1 MPTYP
6 LSTSGSQIVD
16 ATGTPVLL
24 RGHNW
29 FGGETDIGVPHG
41 LWIRNYKDQIDQ
53 MVELG
58 YNTIRL
64 PYSNDNINDPNPVSN
79 GIDFALNPDLQGLTK
94 LEVMDKVIDYAASQ
108 GMSIILDRHRPTS
121 AEQSELWYTPEVPE
135 SQWISD
141 WEMLAQRYANQ
152 PAVIGADLHNEPK
165 TDWDSWSEAA
175 ERAGNAIHAVN
186 ANWLVLVEGTDP
198 TGENWLGGNLT
209 GVATNPVDL
218 TIPNKLVY
226 APHEYGMGV
235 FNQPWLSDPNYPN
248 NLPERWDEYWGF
260 IAKEGIAPILIGEWG
275 GKNIGVSGTSEY
287 QWAEQLT
294 AYIAEND
301 LHFTYWSWNPNSSD
315 TGGILQDDWM
325 TVDQS
330 KQSVIQPLL
339 NATPPDPEALPEEPE
354 PPVEEPTRP
363 IEEEESMAITVVS
376 VADGDTITV
385 NKDGENV
392 SIRFSCIDAP
402 ELSQSP
408 FGLAAKTRLREILP
422 VGTVVTLRE
431 IGEDQFNRLVAEVY
445 KDGESINLQL
455 VAEGHA
461 VIYPE
466 YFGECAATQGAYTE
480 AQEAA
485 QEERLNFWNQ
495 DNPLMPWLF
504 RSLDPAPTTCNFV
517 SLPTNPI
524 LTTGVT
530 DNEAR
535 ISFASSGM
543 TVDKSS
549 SSGTFSIIVKRT
561 GDLSKGISAN
571 VVLHPGY
578 GHPKAF
584 EYSNNRQI
592 VAWGENDSTD
602 KLVSFNILP
611 TNRPFE
617 HVTAVFSDWFN
628 CSSGQYSEIQLCLDN

>member
-1 MPTYP
+1 
-6 LSTSGSQIVD
+6 
-16 ATGTPVLL
+16 
-24 RGHNW
+24 
-29 FGGETDIGVPHG
+29 
-41 LWIRNYKDQIDQ
+41 
-53 MVELG
+53 
-58 YNTIRL
+58 
-64 PYSNDNINDPNPVSN
+64 
-79 GIDFALNPDLQGLTK
+79 
-94 LEVMDKVIDYAASQ
+94 
-108 GMSIILDRHRPTS
+108 
-121 AEQSELWYTPEVPE
+121 
-135 SQWISD
+135 
-141 WEMLAQRYANQ
+141 
-152 PAVIGADLHNEPK
+152 
-165 TDWDSWSEAA
+165 
-175 ERAGNAIHAVN
+175 
-186 ANWLVLVEGTDP
+186 
-198 TGENWLGGNLT
+198 
-209 GVATNPVDL
+209 
-218 TIPNKLVY
+218 
-226 APHEYGMGV
+226 
-235 FNQPWLSDPNYPN
+235 
-248 NLPERWDEYWGF
+248 
-260 IAKEGIAPILIGEWG
+260 
-275 GKNIGVSGTSEY
+275 
-287 QWAEQLT
+287 
-294 AYIAEND
+294 
-301 LHFTYWSWNPNSSD
+301 
-315 TGGILQDDWM
+315 M

-354 PPVEEPTRP
+354 PPVEEPTPP